1 MPFKLGKAPATHDD
15 RDLSYDKYLMAAAAP
30 LTPPPTD
37 SGNLNK
43 VAVWEMLGNGPD
55 TSVSPD
61 FDGAGDCVFAG
72 GDHETM
78 LWLTEA
84 GVAIIGKFDGTTALA
99 DYSAVTGYRQ
109 DDPDTDRG
117 TNVRTALNYR
127 RKTGLVDK
135 QGKRHKLAG
144 YVRLEPG
151 NKSHVKEAIHLFDAV
166 GIGIAFPDSAMDQF
180 NNDQPWAVVP
190 GPTPT
195 EGHYIP
201 LIGYDTKYLYCVTWG
216 KVQKMTWEFFE
227 KYCDEAWALLSQEF
241 LTQGKSSDGFN
252 FDQLKKDLQALSH

>member
-1 MPFKLGKAPATHDD
+1 MPLKLGKAPATHDD
-15 RDLSYDKYLMAAAAP
+15 RDLTYQSYLRAAEP
-30 LTPPPTD
+30 LPAPPPTD
-37 SGNLNK
+37 SENLNK

-61 FDGAGDCVFAG
+61 FEGAGDCVFAG

-78 LWLTEA
+78 LWLTEG

-109 DDPDTDRG
+109 DDPDTDQG

-127 RKTGLVDK
+127 RRKGLIDK
-135 QGKRHKLAG
+135 EGKRHKLAG
-144 YVRLEPG
+144 YVKIEPG
-151 NKSHVKEAIHLFDAV
+151 NKEHVKEAIHLFDAV

-180 NNDQPWAVVP
+180 NNDKPWAVVP
-190 GPTPT
+190 GPDPT

-201 LIGYDTKYLYCVTWG
+201 LIGYDAKYLYCVTWG
-216 KVQKMTWEFFE
+216 KVQPMTWEFFE
-227 KYCDEAWALLSQEF
+227 KYCDEAWALLSHEF
-241 LTQGKSSDGFN
+241 LTNGKTVDGYDFA
-252 FDQLKKDLQALSH
+252 QLRADLLAL